1 MLTTEL
7 TQQLGIKHPVM
18 LAGMGQV
25 SGASLV
31 AAVSNAGGLGVVGG
45 ALYSPQQLKDILQDV
60 KSRLKSPDTPFGVD
74 LLIPQVGGNARR
86 TNFDYTNGKLSELID
101 VVVEMGAKLFVSAVG
116 VPPTWVVEKLHRGG
130 VLYMNLVGHPKHVRK
145 ACNAGADGI
154 IAQGYEAG
162 GHTGDIPSS
171 ILLPACADICRQYRS
186 PMTGK
191 PVLLV
196 AGGGMFDGR
205 SLAAAIMLGASSVWI
220 GTRFVTAK
228 ESEAPQS
235 AKEAQVICL
244 QDAT

>member
-162 GHTGDIPSS
+162 GHTGDIPS
-171 ILLPACADICRQYRS
+171 R
-186 PMTGK
+186 
-191 PVLLV
+191 
-196 AGGGMFDGR
+196 
-205 SLAAAIMLGASSVWI
+205 
-220 GTRFVTAK
+220 
-228 ESEAPQS
+228 
-235 AKEAQVICL
+235 
-244 QDAT
+244 